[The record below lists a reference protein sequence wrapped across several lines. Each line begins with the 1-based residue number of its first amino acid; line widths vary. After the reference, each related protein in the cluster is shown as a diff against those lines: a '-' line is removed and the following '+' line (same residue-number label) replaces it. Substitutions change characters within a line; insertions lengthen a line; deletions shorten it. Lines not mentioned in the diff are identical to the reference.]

1 MSLNLLDAIKNEVSS
16 TVIDKISNYLG
27 ESRGNTS
34 NAITAAIPAILAF
47 FSEKSRTESGA
58 SSLINLA
65 TDSNLLN
72 LFSGNSFTD
81 VFEKNRDSLMS
92 KGNSMLIDLFGDKE
106 AKLSQE
112 ISNYANIGKE
122 SSDGILASILPLIM
136 SVLGNRISGDGL
148 NASSLL
154 GLFDNQRDS
163 IFSAIPAGLAGL
175 GGVLGLS
182 NWGDRVADQVA
193 ATTTRVTDTVRD
205 AVDTTRTHVREEK
218 EHFDNNNDNGGGF
231 MKWLLPL
238 LGIIAALALLWF
250 LMQKC
255 NDDKKV
261 TEPATTTQTHDVEM
275 DHDATVTAPAA
286 NIRGEYDEAN
296 NRFVYDRG
304 ADREITFPDGTSII
318 VGDNSTEWKLF
329 DFISNDANTV
339 SDDKTQGWITL
350 DRVYFE
356 TGSNKLTAESK
367 AQLDNIAA
375 IMKAY
380 PNAKAKFGGY
390 TDNAGSD
397 DINVPLSND
406 RAIAVMNDVVNTG
419 IDAARVE
426 AEGYGAQHFVCP
438 ANDTPACMAQNRR
451 VDIRVTSK

>member
-1 MSLNLLDAIKNEVSS
+1 MSLNLLESIKNEVSS

-34 NAITAAIPAILAF
+34 NAITAALPAILAF
-47 FSEKSRTESGA
+47 FAEKARTDSGSA
-58 SSLINLA
+58 SLISHA
-65 TDSNLLN
+65 TDSSLSG

-92 KGNSMLIDLFGDKE
+92 KGNSLLISLFGDKE
-106 AKLSQE
+106 AKLSHE
-112 ISNYANIGKE
+112 ISNYANISKE
-122 SSDGILASILPLIM
+122 SSDGILASIMPLIM
-136 SVLGNRISGDGL
+136 SILGSKISGQGL
-148 NASSLL
+148 DASSLTR
-154 GLFDNQRDS
+154 LFDGERDS
-163 IFSAIPAGLAGL
+163 IFSAIPAGLASL

-182 NWGDRVADQVA
+182 KFGDSVRD
-193 ATTTRVTDTVRD
+193 TTTRVTNTVNER
-205 AVDTTRTHVREEK
+205 VDTTRTHVKEDRETK
-218 EHFDNNNDNGGGF
+218 IVDNDDNGGGF

-238 LGIIAALALLWF
+238 LGILAALALLWY
-250 LMQKC
+250 LMRQC
-255 NDDKKV
+255 NEDKV
-261 TEPATTTQTHDVEM
+261 DPVVDNDTVAVDTVNDVYINTPVV
-275 DHDATVTAPAA
+275 D
-286 NIRGEYDEAN
+286 IRGDYDSIN
-296 NRFVYDRG
+296 NRFIYDRG
-304 ADREITFPDGTSII
+304 ADREITLADGTTMT

-356 TGSNKLTAESK
+356 TGSNALTAESK

-390 TDNAGSD
+390 TDNAGGAD
-397 DINVPLSND
+397 VNVPLSND
-406 RAIAVMNDVVNTG
+406 RATAVMNDVSKAG
-419 IDAARVE
+419 IDASRME
-426 AEGYGAQHFVCP
+426 AEGYGEQHPVCP
-438 ANDTPACMAQNRR
+438 ANDTPTCMAQNRR